1 MNWNTI
7 IFDLQSA
14 GVTQSEMAKECKCSQ
29 ATISEL
35 LCSPTKQPAHPLG
48 EALIKIHARN
58 RKKISAA
65 KLVEPKSLKVCEQA
79 D

>member
-1 MNWNTI
+1 MNWNNLI
-7 IFDLQSA
+7 SDLQSI
-14 GVTQSEMAKECKCSQ
+14 GITQSEMAQECGCSQ

-58 RKKISAA
+58 RKKIRPE
-65 KLVEPKSLKVCEQA
+65 LVKKQSLKASEQA
-79 D
+79 A